1 MNILLLN
8 SARAFIG
15 EAAHCLG
22 LAREFRAR
30 GHNVLLAVRAGFEL
44 EQRARAEGVPVLPLT
59 FMGHFAP
66 MADLRDA
73 RTIARVVREQRI
85 DIVHCHRGKDHWTA
99 TTALLGRR
107 GAPPVVRTRHVVMP
121 MKPHPLNRWLLRRRT
136 AFVVA
141 VSRMAADSLGPMRA
155 MLGDRL
161 RVIYSAVDTARFNP
175 SHRSAEWRA
184 AQGVPPDGL
193 LVGMVARIQNIKG
206 QRFFIEAAGRLAPR
220 FPQARFLVAG
230 RGHQHDFDH
239 MRRQAEQLGIADRI
253 IFHGWLDDV
262 ATAIASLD
270 VSVLASLGSE
280 GSSRISYETMASGV
294 PLVAT
299 TVGCIPEIAEDGET
313 ALLAPPGDAEALAA
327 AIARLLESPGLR
339 HDLAGRALAHV
350 RGHHGLDRWVEDM
363 LAVYRG
369 VLAR

>member
-44 EQRARAEGVPVLPLT
+44 EQRARDEGVPVLPLT
-59 FMGHFAP
+59 FTGHFAP
-66 MADLRDA
+66 MADLRDTRA
-73 RTIARVVREQRI
+73 IARAVREHRI
-85 DIVHCHRGKDHWTA
+85 DIVHCHRGKDHWAA
-99 TTALLGRR
+99 TMALLGRR
-107 GAPPVVRTRHVVMP
+107 RAPPIVRTRHVVMP
-121 MKPHPLNRWLLRRRT
+121 MKPHAFNRWLLRRRT
-136 AFVVA
+136 AFVIA
-141 VSRMAADSLGPMRA
+141 VSEMAANSLGPMRA
-155 MLGDRL
+155 MMGERL
-161 RVIYSAVDTARFNP
+161 RVIYSAADTNRFSP
-175 SHRSAEWRA
+175 SRRSAEWRS
-184 AQGVPPDGL
+184 AQGVTPDGL
-193 LVGMVARIQNIKG
+193 LVGKVARIQNIKG
-206 QRFFIEAAGRLAPR
+206 QRFFIEAAGILAAR

-230 RGHQHDFDH
+230 RGHEHDFDG
-239 MRRQAEQLGIADRI
+239 MRRQAERLGIADRI
-253 IFHGWLDDV
+253 VFHGWLDDV

-313 ALLAPPGDAEALAA
+313 ALLAPPGDSEALAA
-327 AIARLLESPGLR
+327 AIARLLESPDLR
-339 HDLAGRALAHV
+339 RDLAGRALRHV
-350 RGHHGLDRWVEDM
+350 REHHNLERWVDDV
-363 LAVYRG
+363 LGVYG
-369 VLAR
+369 KVLAR